1 MEVKKNTVLIT
12 GGGSGIGRSL
22 ASAFVQ
28 NGSNVI
34 ICGRDERKLEIAKE
48 LTPELHTKVCDVT
61 SEEQRQA
68 LFEWVKE
75 YFPAL
80 NMLINNAGVM
90 RIVDLTQIDASDSR
104 VSQEVE
110 INLVSPIK
118 LSLMFLP
125 LLTTQPQAA
134 VVNISSGFAYVPDAG
149 TPIYCATKAAIHS
162 FSQSLRYQLRNT
174 PVEVFEVL
182 PPGVD
187 TDLNSEGNFDK
198 ISPDKVAEVVLK
210 EMVKG
215 TTEIRIGQANPLFY
229 GSRIAPSFI
238 HGMLNNQISKAR
250 VSSK

>member
-1 MEVKKNTVLIT
+1 MEVKKSTVLIT

-22 ASAFVQ
+22 AHAFIQ
-28 NGSNVI
+28 NGSTVI

-48 LTPELHTKVCDVT
+48 LIPELHTKVCDVT
-61 SEEQRQA
+61 NEEQRQA
-68 LFEWVKE
+68 LLEWAKE
-75 YFPAL
+75 YFPSL

-90 RIVDLTQIDASDSR
+90 HIVDLTQIDASDSR
-104 VSQEVE
+104 VGQEVE

-125 LLTTQPQAA
+125 LLRAQHQAA

-174 PVEVFEVL
+174 DVEVFEVL

-198 ISPDKVAEVVLK
+198 LSPDIVAEVVLK
-210 EMVKG
+210 EMTKG

-229 GSRIAPSFI
+229 ASRIAPSFI
-238 HGMLNNQISKAR
+238 HGVLNSQISKAR
-250 VSSK
+250 VSGK